1 VICCGRAVAIAL
13 TRQATKGFAVPQPIV
28 RIGVVG
34 TGHIAQHFLRAL
46 ADHEGFE
53 PSRVLTR
60 RPLED
65 VRGLENLAPTHSIGE
80 LVEMSDVILECSG
93 DAVHATDVAEAA
105 VAAGIPIVT
114 MDAEFQVTTASAF
127 IGRGI
132 ITEAEGDQPGSLA
145 ALAEDAREMGFR
157 PLVYGNMK
165 GFLNLD
171 PQPEE
176 MRYWAERQG
185 YSVAMTTAFTDG
197 TKVNVEQVLVANG
210 LRAAII
216 QPGLLGPADDDLRE
230 GGMVLARH
238 AEALGTPVSDYVLSA
253 RNSHGV
259 FLVATHDPSHAA
271 ALENYKLGPGPHY
284 LLMKPDLVAYLEIMK
299 TVKRVVRGQELLLD
313 NSAEPAWSVAT
324 IAKRAVPAGTRV
336 ESAFGSFDFRGIAV
350 GIRESAGHVPI
361 GLMRDVVVRRRL
373 EPGEMVMCADLE
385 IPESAATRAWSQI
398 EQRALGAPAA
408 PRELSGWPA

>member
-1 VICCGRAVAIAL
+1 MAEPIC
-13 TRQATKGFAVPQPIV
+13 

-34 TGHIAQHFLRAL
+34 TGHIARHFLRAL
-46 ADHEGFE
+46 RDHDGYEA
-53 PSRVLTR
+53 SVVLTR
-60 RPLED
+60 RPLKS
-65 VRGLENLAPTHSIGE
+65 VRGLENASSTHSIGE
-80 LVEMSDVILECSG
+80 LVENSDVIVECSG
-93 DAVHATDVAEAA
+93 DAIHATEVAEAA
-105 VAAGIPIVT
+105 VMAGIPIVT

-145 ALAEDAREMGFR
+145 ALAADAREMGFR

-176 MRYWAERQG
+176 MQYWADRQG

-210 LRAAII
+210 LNAAVI
-216 QPGLLGPADDDLRE
+216 QRGLLGPASDDLRE
-230 GGMVLARH
+230 GGLVLARH
-238 AEALGTPVSDYVLSA
+238 AESLGMPVSDYVLSA

-284 LLMKPDLVAYLEIMK
+284 LLVRPDLVAYLEIMK
-299 TVKRVVRGQELLLD
+299 TVKRVIRGQELLLD
-313 NSAEPAWSVAT
+313 NSAAPAWSVAA
-324 IAKRAVPAGTRV
+324 IAKRPVPAGTRV
-336 ESAFGSFDFRGIAV
+336 DSAFGSFDFRGIAV
-350 GIRESAGHVPI
+350 GIRESAGHAPI
-361 GLMRDVVVRRRL
+361 GLMRDVVVRRNL
-373 EPGEMVMCADLE
+373 APGEMVMCADLDMA
-385 IPESAATRAWSQI
+385 ESAATRAWSRI
-398 EQRALGAPAA
+398 EQRAIETSMTGASAA
-408 PRELSGWPA
+408 G